1 MAEYINMQQD
11 EYDEI
16 QTKLA
21 ALHEEILTGEREIR
35 RDIHLLIE
43 NGGGMYVQKIS
54 AKVNMLLAQMGTAVT
69 TDMADCFNLAEVSIT
84 DFVEA
89 VIETDVVSS

>member
-21 ALHEEILTGEREIR
+21 ALHKEIIAGEREIR

-54 AKVNMLLAQMGTAVT
+54 AKVNMLLAQIGAVVT
-69 TDMADCFNLAEVSIT
+69 TDMADCFDLAEVSIT
-84 DFVEA
+84 DFAEA